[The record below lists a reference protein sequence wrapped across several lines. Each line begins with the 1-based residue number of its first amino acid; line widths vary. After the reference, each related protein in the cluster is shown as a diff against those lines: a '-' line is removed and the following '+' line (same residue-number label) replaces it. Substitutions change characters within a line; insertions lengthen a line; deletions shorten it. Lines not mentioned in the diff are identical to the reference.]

1 MNLALVLHG
10 LATWFAHN
18 DAVFR
23 SRLPANVQITKK
35 TTPPV
40 TVIMGMNC
48 SSAGTITVPSD
59 VLYIHGLHSVL

>member
-18 DAVFR
+18 DADFR

-40 TVIMGMNC
+40 TVIMGIDKTSIERIDMGMIAKN
-48 SSAGTITVPSD
+48 
-59 VLYIHGLHSVL
+59 